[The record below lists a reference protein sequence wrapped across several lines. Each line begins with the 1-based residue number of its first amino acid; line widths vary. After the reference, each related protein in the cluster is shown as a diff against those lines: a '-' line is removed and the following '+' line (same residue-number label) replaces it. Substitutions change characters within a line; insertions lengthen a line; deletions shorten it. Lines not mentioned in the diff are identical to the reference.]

1 MRAHVDAHAL
11 ARWPCSGESR
21 RDRWPGCPIEETEQ
35 LVGNEACPRGI
46 DVPIPLRALA
56 MGEEA
61 LRDNEVEIV
70 LGARHRDIERPSSMF
85 IDPDGVL
92 APRPLTRF
100 LHREHDGAC
109 STHEPADQ
117 PLYLLESHQSARVLP
132 MRAESGAFRGSPP
145 RLC

>member
-1 MRAHVDAHAL
+1 M
-11 ARWPCSGESR
+11 
-21 RDRWPGCPIEETEQ
+21 
-35 LVGNEACPRGI
+35 
-46 DVPIPLRALA
+46 PIPLRALA

-70 LGARHRDIERPSSMF
+70 LGARHRDIECPSSMF

-109 STHEPADQ
+109 SAHERPIS
-117 PLYLLESHQSARVLP
+117 LYR
-132 MRAESGAFRGSPP
+132 
-145 RLC
+145 

>member
-1 MRAHVDAHAL
+1 M
-11 ARWPCSGESR
+11 
-21 RDRWPGCPIEETEQ
+21 
-35 LVGNEACPRGI
+35 
-46 DVPIPLRALA
+46 PIPLRALA

-70 LGARHRDIERPSSMF
+70 LGARHRDIECPSSMF

-109 STHEPADQ
+109 SAHERPIS
-117 PLYLLESHQSARVLP
+117 LYISWRDINPPVCCRCELKAGL
-132 MRAESGAFRGSPP
+132 SGVRRLDFVDGPIFCDATPHPP
-145 RLC
+145 RRPYFASLVTDALWHFDPRHESRDADGYSVT

>member
-21 RDRWPGCPIEETEQ
+21 RDRWLGYPIEETEQ

-70 LGARHRDIERPSSMF
+70 LAARHRDIECPSSMF

-92 APRPLTRF
+92 APL
-100 LHREHDGAC
+100 
-109 STHEPADQ
+109 SVV
-117 PLYLLESHQSARVLP
+117 RVF
-132 MRAESGAFRGSPP
+132 ETEGGGI
-145 RLC
+145 